1 MEIEAFQIKPPSTAQ
16 IFILVAVL
24 VVLGIAFLII
34 AMRSATGLR
43 KKGRAVGP
51 GWHAFSQVAKKRG
64 FTRAEIDVMR
74 RLVVNCGLTKP
85 TLLFTSRHILDS
97 CVQRAIRRIRV
108 QDVKGEKKEDAINF
122 YYRLRNKI
130 ARTAIVHGIPSTTDI
145 PVGSR
150 LRVSVDKYGEFTT
163 TVNRND
169 DEYLGIGIPVLPPGK
184 MIPWNRKKVKCTYWR
199 EDDAA
204 YAFETK
210 VKDVIVNDEVQT
222 IALYHTDRISRVQ
235 KRMYPRKSVRLPV
248 FFSRV
253 RVVEEGGKRKA
264 VVDRRDTHWG
274 TIIDLSVGGLSIET
288 AVPVDRNNYI
298 RVEFELREDYKVV
311 AFGKVKR
318 IERNNLRKTWNM
330 HIQFTKIEKKHRN
343 EIFAV
348 MYDYHII

>member
-1 MEIEAFQIKPPSTAQ
+1 MEIEAFQIKPPSTTQ
-16 IFILVAVL
+16 ILILVAVL
-24 VVLGIAFLII
+24 VVLGIAFFII
-34 AMRSATGLR
+34 AMRSAPGLR
-43 KKGRAVGP
+43 RKKRPVGP
-51 GWHAFSQVAKKRG
+51 GWHAFNQIAKTRG
-64 FTRAEIDVMR
+64 FTKAEIEAMR

-97 CVQRAIRRIRV
+97 CIQRTIRRINV
-108 QDVKGEKKEDAINF
+108 QDLKGETKEDVINF

-130 ARTAIVHGIPSTTDI
+130 ARTAAVHGIPSTTAI

-150 LRVSVDKYGEFTT
+150 LRISVDKYGEFNTT
-163 TVNRND
+163 INRNE

-184 MIPWNRKKVKCTYWR
+184 MIPWNRRKVKCTYWR

-204 YAFETK
+204 YAFETR

-222 IALYHTDRISRVQ
+222 IALYHTDRVSRVQ

-253 RVVEEGGKRKA
+253 RIVEEGGKRKA
-264 VVDRRDTHWG
+264 IVDKRDTHWG

-298 RVEFELREDYKVV
+298 RVEFELREGYKVV

-330 HIQFTKIEKKHRN
+330 HIQFTKIEKKHKN

-348 MYDYHII
+348 MYDYQTI